1 MRKCTVCGSTKIE
14 ATKKV
19 VRTGPPKG
27 VKPNPHRLVSY
38 GRVYF
43 ECKCECGHSW
53 EEETHL

>member
-27 VKPNPHRLVSY
+27 DGTTGAYVFDEIFDR
-38 GRVYF
+38 
-43 ECKCECGHSW
+43 E
-53 EEETHL
+53 